1 MTAPFRNRGRLAWA
15 VGLIL
20 ATALVSVAL
29 NHGKEVEDPVL
40 GSEWKCSHIALLTSC
55 TRIPP
60 VPAVQ
65 SFRTGPILFHP
76 V

>member
-1 MTAPFRNRGRLAWA
+1 MTARFRYRGRLAWA

-20 ATALVSVAL
+20 TAAFISVAL
-29 NHGKEVEDPVL
+29 TRGKEVVDPVL
-40 GSEWKCSHIALLTSC
+40 GSEWKCSHIAFLTSC

-60 VPAVQ
+60 VPALQ
-65 SFRTGPILFHP
+65 SLRTSPILFRP